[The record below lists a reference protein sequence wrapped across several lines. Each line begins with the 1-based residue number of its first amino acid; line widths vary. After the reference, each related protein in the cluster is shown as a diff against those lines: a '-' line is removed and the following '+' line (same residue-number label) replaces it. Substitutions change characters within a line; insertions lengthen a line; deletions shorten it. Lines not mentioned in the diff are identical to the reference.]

1 MKLAKILFIVSATG
15 VVICYWQW
23 VLFAAALAFMTVFTL
38 ALLSSAS
45 DFVRSSP
52 GLAATALLLW
62 LGHDSCGKDE

>member
-1 MKLAKILFIVSATG
+1 MKLAKILLILSAIG

-23 VLFAAALAFMTVFTL
+23 VLLAAALAFIAIFAL

-45 DFVRSSP
+45 DLVRSSP
-52 GLAATALLLW
+52 GLAATLLLLW